1 MRGLMLSRKTRFRRC
16 SKGISTVIGTIF
28 LVLVALTVSTNVFLW
43 TFTQNANYNQAVKE
57 SSQMDA
63 ALSSERIVA
72 YNTVYPIL
80 SQDEVNVT
88 TTITAQGAISAQI
101 LTVWVTWTID
111 GNDIKYGYE
120 TVNITVTSGDA
131 IRINRIVTM
140 SGALAGDGEFNGW
153 LVTARGNRVPL
164 EQKVETITVAS
175 VSLGI
180 GAISMNF
187 TNFKYYN
194 VTEIEDF
201 YVLDNYPTGASG
213 YDVNQPP
220 STGQPGIPD
229 GIAFQVTITNFDL
242 EDRSIILSSSS
253 LLWMLF
259 PTSELQTRGAMW
271 YIVNVNDGII
281 ANTFTPITIAHNNLT
296 TLYFA
301 SATDVSG
308 GFAACL
314 SGFGGT
320 AAVNLALIGQ
330 IAGSPYGQ
338 NLPFV
343 SIHLTKN

>member
-1 MRGLMLSRKTRFRRC
+1 MRGLMLRRIIRFRRC
-16 SKGISTVIGTIF
+16 SKGVSTVIGTIF
-28 LVLVALTVSTNVFLW
+28 LVLIALTVATNVFLW

-57 SSQMDA
+57 SSQRDA
-63 ALSSERIVA
+63 DLSSERIVA
-72 YNTVYPIL
+72 YNTVY
-80 SQDEVNVT
+80 SVFTGNVEVT
-88 TTITAQGAISAQI
+88 TTMTAQGPLSAQI
-101 LTVWVTWTID
+101 ITVWVTWTVE
-111 GNDIKYGYE
+111 NNTKYGSE
-120 TVNITVTSGDA
+120 TVNITLTPGDT
-131 IRINRIVTM
+131 ITKTIPVPV
-140 SGALAGDGEFNGW
+140 SGALDVDGEFNGW

-164 EQKVETITVAS
+164 ELKKVETITIAD

-194 VTEIEDF
+194 VTNDD
-201 YVLDNYPTGASG
+201 VLDNYPTGASG

-220 STGQPGIPD
+220 KQEYP

-242 EDRSIILSSSS
+242 ENRSISLSSSS

-259 PTSELQTRGAMW
+259 PTTEQSIRGAMW

-281 ANTFTPITIAHNNLT
+281 ANTFTPIIIAHNSQK

-301 SATDVSG
+301 SATDASG
-308 GFAACL
+308 GFTPCL
-314 SGFGGT
+314 SGYGGT

-343 SIHLTKN
+343 SIHITTN